1 MDIHKK
7 GCRSR
12 FKKTIIMFWT
22 EVYRILLYYH
32 LILTDNCNLCCSY
45 CRGKAFECLEGED
58 EFGEI
63 DCALPVELDIDLDLL
78 YSFLARDSE
87 AALTFYG
94 GEPLL
99 RMDLI
104 EEIMHHAPVSKFLL
118 HTNGVQLGRL
128 KSEVVA
134 SLDTILVSIDGE
146 P

>member
-1 MDIHKK
+1 M
-7 GCRSR
+7 
-12 FKKTIIMFWT
+12 
-22 EVYRILLYYH
+22 YYH

-78 YSFLARDSE
+78 YSFLARDPE

-99 RMDLI
+99 RRDLI
-104 EEIMHHAPVSKFLL
+104 EEIMQHAPVSRFLL
-118 HTNGVQLGRL
+118 HTNGVLLDRL

-134 SLDTILVSIDGE
+134 NLDTILVSIDGPKPLTDLHRGE
-146 P
+146 GTYNRVIAALS